1 MHWRYDDLLDLPAE
15 VYAVLVEEVNREAA
29 GADRKPP
36 VLPDPVQWP

>member
-15 VYAVLVEEVNREAA
+15 VYAVLVEEVNREA
-29 GADRKPP
+29 GDDSKKP